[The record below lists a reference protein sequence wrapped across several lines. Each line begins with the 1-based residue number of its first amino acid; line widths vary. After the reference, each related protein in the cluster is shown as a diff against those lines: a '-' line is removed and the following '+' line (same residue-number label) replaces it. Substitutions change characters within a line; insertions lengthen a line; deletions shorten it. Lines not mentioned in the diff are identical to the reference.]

1 VQNRLTR
8 AVAALS
14 VRPGDT
20 ILEVGCGNGG
30 AVTLVC
36 ERLDGGKILAIDR
49 SVPMITLAK
58 QRNAANIA
66 SGKAA
71 FRAIDLVALSVS
83 DRFDKIFAVNVNTF
97 WRRPVPREL
106 ALIKKL
112 LRPKGVLH
120 LFFESPEPRAQE
132 LARRVVAAL
141 EPSGLKTT
149 VKHEDGILLNVK
161 AQIA

>member
-1 VQNRLTR
+1 MQNRLTR
-8 AVAALS
+8 AVSALA

-20 ILEVGCGNGG
+20 ILEIGCGNGG
-30 AVTLVC
+30 AVSLVC

-49 SVPMITLAK
+49 SAQMIALAK
-58 QRNAANIA
+58 QRNADSIA

-71 FRAIDLVALSVS
+71 FRTIDLIALSVS

-106 ALIKKL
+106 ELIKKL

-120 LFFESPEPRAQE
+120 VFFESPEPRAQE

-141 EPSGLKTT
+141 EPSGLKST
-149 VKHEDGILLNVK
+149 VKHEDGILLNIK
-161 AQIA
+161 AHL